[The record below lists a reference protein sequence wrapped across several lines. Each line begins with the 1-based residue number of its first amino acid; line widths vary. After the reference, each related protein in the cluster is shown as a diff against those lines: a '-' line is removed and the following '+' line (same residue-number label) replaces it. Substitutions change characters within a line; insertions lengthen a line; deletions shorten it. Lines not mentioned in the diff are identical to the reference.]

1 MLQLCVASPIY
12 AATSLVSL
20 STMKL
25 SVSCLVGM
33 SAAVYG
39 LDAPFQTYP
48 DCTDGPLAENKVCD
62 RSLPPAERAA
72 ALVDALTNEEKLAN
86 LVRYVMPGDKWGD
99 ENF

>member
-1 MLQLCVASPIY
+1 
-12 AATSLVSL
+12 
-20 STMKL
+20 MKV

-48 DCTDGPLAENKVCD
+48 DCTEGPLAENKVCD

-86 LVRYVMPGDKWGD
+86 LVRYVMPGDKWRG